1 MAIVASAPS
10 LNDFQLRIVDTFRY
24 DYGHPQLDEKIIQ
37 YAPNETPS
45 SRFLIKMEIA
55 RLAKKCFRVIDLRDI
70 QSDYC
75 VFRFVRPP
83 VPVSSGQ
90 AFRCDPA
97 SMI

>member
-45 SRFLIKMEIA
+45 SPGRTHECL
-55 RLAKKCFRVIDLRDI
+55 
-70 QSDYC
+70 
-75 VFRFVRPP
+75 VFERY
-83 VPVSSGQ
+83 G
-90 AFRCDPA
+90 
-97 SMI
+97 

>member
-45 SRFLIKMEIA
+45 SGA
-55 RLAKKCFRVIDLRDI
+55 
-70 QSDYC
+70 
-75 VFRFVRPP
+75 
-83 VPVSSGQ
+83 VPVT
-90 AFRCDPA
+90 CWC
-97 SMI
+97 MIYN